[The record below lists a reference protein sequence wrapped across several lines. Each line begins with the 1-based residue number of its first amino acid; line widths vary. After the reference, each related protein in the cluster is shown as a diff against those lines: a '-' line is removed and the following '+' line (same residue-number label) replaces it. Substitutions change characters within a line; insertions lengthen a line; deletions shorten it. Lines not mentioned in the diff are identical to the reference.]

1 MISDFIFRLSI
12 VFSSLNT
19 FFVYIISQY
28 ISYLQYFY
36 TFSGTVRNVILSCEY
51 RKGGYLFIRTVIDPL
66 DKVRYAVAV
75 IALGEVVVAR
85 PDGFKIHAFYAV
97 VSAEGE
103 VEVYLGSQ

>member
-36 TFSGTVRNVILSCEY
+36 TFSDTVRNVILSFEY
-51 RKGGYLFIRTVIDPL
+51 RKGSYLFFRAVIDPFN
-66 DKVRYAVAV
+66 KVRYAVAV
-75 IALGEVVVAR
+75 IALGKVVVAR
-85 PDGFKIHAFYAV
+85 PDGFKINAFYAV
-97 VSAEGE
+97 VSAKRE
-103 VEVYLGSQ
+103 VEIYLGSQ